1 MLAATVAQGRPLSA
15 KTMRGPVS
23 DNVAAVGF
31 GERMA
36 YAMDR
41 VYDRMR
47 DPSVFRIQR
56 EDATAGTFDS
66 LRGYK
71 YGLLV
76 TFRRNG
82 DPVPSPVWMA
92 LDAAGRAYIQTG
104 AKSGKV
110 KRIRNDQTALIAA
123 SNVRGK
129 PRGPLL
135 LASALV
141 LPREEWPHAEATL
154 AAAFG
159 LGRKIYQR
167 AFPMSSEVAAY
178 LQVVPASDG

>member
-1 MLAATVAQGRPLSA
+1 MGSTEARASA
-15 KTMRGPVS
+15 PSGSV
-23 DNVAAVGF
+23 VVVGF
-31 GERMA
+31 GARLA

-47 DPSVFRIQR
+47 DPSVFRIGR
-56 EDATAGTFDS
+56 HDASSGTFDT
-66 LRGYK
+66 LRGCK

-92 LDAAGRAYIQTG
+92 VDGEGRAYIQTG

-110 KRIRNDQTALIAA
+110 KRIRNDPLALIAS

-129 PRGPLL
+129 PRGPVLG
-135 LASALV
+135 ATARI
-141 LPREEWPHAEATL
+141 LPRQEWTHAEATL
-154 AAAFG
+154 VAAFG
-159 LGRKIYQR
+159 LGRKLYQR
-167 AFPMSSEVAAY
+167 AFPMGDEVVAY
-178 LQVVPASDG
+178 LEVTPVSDA